1 MIPLVPQGD
10 WMGLARGFLKMKK
23 ELPPAME
30 QLLCSAHAQLMEQ
43 IRPGFVYALFA
54 CRPTPLGIELAP
66 GGFCLP
72 GESARRHL
80 AGCDRAVLMCVSLG
94 EGAERALRQ
103 AQTRDMALC
112 VVMDAVASALV
123 ECACDQAQ
131 DLVQQRLQA
140 PGVAFTRRFSPGYG
154 DLPLDIQEGFLSLLR
169 AQHRLGVS
177 ALEGGTLVPRKTV
190 TAFWGLQSL

>member
-1 MIPLVPQGD
+1 MIPLSLSGD

-30 QLLCSAHAQLMEQ
+30 QLLCSAHAQL
-43 IRPGFVYALFA
+43 IREITPGFVYALFA
-54 CRPTPLGIELAP
+54 CRPTPLGVELAP

-72 GESARRHL
+72 GQSVRRHL
-80 AGCDRAVLMCVSLG
+80 AGCDRVVLMCVSLG
-94 EGAERALRQ
+94 EGAERALRRAQ
-103 AQTRDMALC
+103 AQDMALC

-131 DLVQQRLQA
+131 ESVQQRLQA
-140 PGVAFTRRFSPGYG
+140 PGICFTGRFSPGYG
-154 DLPLDIQEGFLSLLR
+154 DLPLDIQQGFLALLNAR
-169 AQHRLGVS
+169 HRLGVS

-190 TAFWGLQSL
+190 TAFWGVQSL